1 MHKRLRSVSIAG
13 LPCVRIAQKPEKGR
27 WFAIIASKARNRS
40 SMMAAKV
47 SAFSSIPST
56 FNGKLGVMVAV

>member
-27 WFAIIASKARNRS
+27 WFAIIASKGEEPEFDDGGEGQCVFLNS
-40 SMMAAKV
+40 
-47 SAFSSIPST
+47 FD
-56 FNGKLGVMVAV
+56 F